1 MLNPLQTTAP
11 LCTCPGF
18 CEKDTVASTR
28 WQDARMTQRQTT
40 PPAERQVW
48 AVAAVVW
55 LLVELMRGWTPLLI
69 TVFGRAA
76 ETPPELI
83 GLFALAVTA
92 LPLVVLGVAA
102 QRLASGSA
110 VPVLVLAALLAR
122 LLLPLLSGRLLLA
135 AASVGVVLAL
145 LALALTAA
153 RLGRALAPGLFT
165 GLAAAATT
173 HAALGTWG
181 AVHRTDVAGAV
192 VTALLVATVVTTLRG
207 HRDGAPAAAFLRLAW
222 VVLPVVLVAGIALAN
237 PARGLVAGSV
247 GAMAVV
253 AATAAAALLARRPWS
268 LAHRAVAGVVV
279 VAATAASMLREPLD
293 WVVLVAL
300 LVGMPALAVL
310 LGGGRAGGASP
321 TRVARA
327 VGSSA
332 IVFTVLLFA
341 FYAGYDM
348 GYRADWV
355 VVAVAVVVV
364 AVALLPPTP
373 APVIGAG
380 LALPS
385 RAVTV
390 VVVAALVAGVGP
402 FLTVRAL
409 DDSKPPTAGSVRVA
423 AWNLRMGYG
432 MDGTFRPA
440 EVAQVLREEGTDVV
454 LLSEIDR
461 GWLLNGG
468 QDQLGVL
475 ARLLGFEMAFGPAG
489 DQVWGDAILSR
500 WPLDDV
506 RGERLPGYDSLTGA
520 TALSATVTPP
530 KGSKVRV
537 VATHLQ
543 PDSEGE
549 DPTLRQARDVAAI
562 AKGVTGPVVVGG
574 DFNFQPG
581 SGSWQA
587 MLDAGLTDA
596 LAEARPLRTARSDE
610 LTEEIDHVF
619 VRGLTA
625 TAPRT
630 LESLLSDH
638 LPVFV
643 DLRVD

>member
-55 LLVELMRGWTPLLI
+55 LLVELLRAWTPLLI
-69 TVFGRAA
+69 TVLGRAA

-92 LPLVVLGVAA
+92 LPLVALGVAA

-279 VAATAASMLREPLD
+279 VAVTAASMLREPLD

-355 VVAVAVVVV
+355 IVAVAAVVI

-409 DDSKPPTAGSVRVA
+409 DDSKPPTVGSVRVA

-543 PDSEGE
+543 PDAEGE
-549 DPTLRQARDVAAI
+549 DPTLRQARDIAAR
-562 AKGVTGPVVVGG
+562 AKGMTGPAVVGG
-574 DFNFQPG
+574 DLNFEPG

-587 MLDAGLTDA
+587 MLDAGLSDA